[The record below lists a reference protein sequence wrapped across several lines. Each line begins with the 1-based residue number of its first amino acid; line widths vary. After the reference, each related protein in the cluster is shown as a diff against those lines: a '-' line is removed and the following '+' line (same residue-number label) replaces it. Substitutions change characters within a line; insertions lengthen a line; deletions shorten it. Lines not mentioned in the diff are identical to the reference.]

1 MGGGRASVKT
11 ESDMTDAVL
20 VTGAN
25 GFVGSALVR
34 RLLLDGAQVRAMV
47 RPGCGRRNLEG
58 LDADIVEADLLDP
71 TSWQAMLK
79 GVRVLYHVAA
89 DYRLWVPNPEVMYRT
104 NVDGSVGL
112 IKAAAAAGVERIVYT
127 SSVATLKAGD
137 TGHGAD
143 EDTPTTL
150 ADMCGHYKRSKF
162 LAEEAV
168 RALAHDDGLP
178 IVIVN
183 PSTPI
188 GPCDMRPTPTG
199 RIVLE
204 AAGGRMP
211 FYVNTGLNIVHVDD
225 VAQGH
230 VLACEKGASG
240 QRYILGGENMALA
253 RILCEIS
260 MLAGRR
266 PPLAAIP
273 AGAVLPLAYGAEA
286 AARLLPR
293 WQPFV
298 TVDGV
303 KLARKYMY
311 FRSDKAKRE
320 LGYQPRPA
328 VAALTDAIAWF

>member
-1 MGGGRASVKT
+1 M
-11 ESDMTDAVL
+11 

-34 RLLLDGAQVRAMV
+34 RLLRDGARVRAMV
-47 RPGCGRRNLEG
+47 RPGCSRRNLDG
-58 LDADIVEADLLDP
+58 LAAEIVEADLLDP
-71 TSWQAMLK
+71 CTWPAMLK
-79 GVRVLYHVAA
+79 DVRALYHVAA
-89 DYRLWVPNPEVMYRT
+89 DYRLWVPNPDVMYRT

-137 TGHGAD
+137 TEGGAD
-143 EDTPTTL
+143 EETPTSL

-168 RALAHDDGLP
+168 RNLAREDGLP

-204 AAGGRMP
+204 AAGGKIP

-225 VAQGH
+225 VAEGH

-240 QRYILGGENMALA
+240 QRYILGGENMTLA
-253 RILCEIS
+253 RILGEITR
-260 MLAGRR
+260 MAGRR

-293 WQPFV
+293 WEPFV

-311 FRSDKAKRE
+311 FRSDKAKRD
-320 LGYQPRPA
+320 LGYRPRPA
-328 VAALTDAIAWF
+328 GDALADAFAWFKQAGML

>member
-1 MGGGRASVKT
+1 MRSAI
-11 ESDMTDAVL
+11 L

-34 RLLLDGAQVRAMV
+34 RLLRDGARVRAMV

-58 LDADIVEADLLDP
+58 LDAEIVEADLLDP
-71 TSWQAMLK
+71 STWPAMLND
-79 GVRVLYHVAA
+79 VHALYHVAA

-137 TGHGAD
+137 AEHGAD
-143 EDTPTTL
+143 EETPTSL

-168 RALAHDDGLP
+168 QALARTDGLP

-204 AAGGRMP
+204 AAGGKIP
-211 FYVNTGLNIVHVDD
+211 FYVNTGLNVVHVDD
-225 VAQGH
+225 VAEGH
-230 VLACEKGASG
+230 VLACEKGVSG
-240 QRYILGGENMALA
+240 QRYILGGENMTLA
-253 RILCEIS
+253 RILCEITR
-260 MLAGRR
+260 MAGRR

-286 AARLLPR
+286 AARLWPK
-293 WQPFV
+293 WEPFV

-311 FRSDKAKRE
+311 FRSDKAKRD

-328 VAALTDAIAWF
+328 VEALADAFSWFKQTGML